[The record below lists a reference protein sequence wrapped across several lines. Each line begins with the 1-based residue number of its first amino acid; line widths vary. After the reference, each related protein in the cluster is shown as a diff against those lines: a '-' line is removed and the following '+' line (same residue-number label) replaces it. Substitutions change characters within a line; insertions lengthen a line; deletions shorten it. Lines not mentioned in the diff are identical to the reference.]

1 MAQKTTPRTKK
12 PTSLAF
18 TPPKPVDPKETS
30 LAGQVLI
37 AMPSMTDA
45 RFAHSVIYMC
55 AHSREG
61 AMGIVVNRPLAK
73 PSFPDLLKQ
82 LKIDPTPP
90 AREIRL
96 CSGGPVENG
105 RGFVLHTADWTDEA
119 SLKVDGKLALTA
131 SLDILKAIAEGGG
144 PKEGILALGYAGW
157 GPGQLDSEIQQNA
170 WLSAPAD
177 MGVIF
182 DAEHATKWKR
192 ALNVLRID
200 PLMLSGSAGRA

>member
-1 MAQKTTPRTKK
+1 MARKTTPRRPKF
-12 PTSLAF
+12 A
-18 TPPKPVDPKETS
+18 PKPPIDPKETS

-37 AMPSMTDA
+37 AMPSMTDP
-45 RFAHSVIYMC
+45 RFAQSVIYMC
-55 AHSREG
+55 AHSSEG

-82 LKIDPTPP
+82 LKIMPLPP
-90 AREIRL
+90 ARQILL

-105 RGFVLHTADWTDEA
+105 RGFVLHTADWTDDA
-119 SLKVDGKLALTA
+119 SLKVDGRLALTA

-192 ALNVLRID
+192 ALHVLRVD
-200 PLMLSGSAGRA
+200 PLMLSGIAGRA